1 MTEIVYIL
9 TNPAIPDLIKVG
21 RTTNLEDRLRNLSG
35 HSGVPVPFE
44 VYFACEVEDATAV
57 EKRLHF
63 GFGDHR
69 INPKREFFSINPERV
84 KAILEGWSLKDVTPT
99 SDIVEDQEDVETLK
113 RVRARKPVFRFSMV
127 DIPKGSKLT
136 FIRDETVS
144 CSVAGDREVE
154 FDGEVTSLNQ
164 VTLNLLNTR
173 FGKDWGSVRG
183 PDFWL
188 YEDET
193 LTERRMRLETEDETA

>member
-9 TNPAIPDLIKVG
+9 T
-21 RTTNLEDRLRNLSG
+21 
-35 HSGVPVPFE
+35 
-44 VYFACEVEDATAV
+44 
-57 EKRLHF
+57 
-63 GFGDHR
+63 
-69 INPKREFFSINPERV
+69 NPERV

-99 SDIVEDQEDVETLK
+99 SDIVEDQEDVESLK

-127 DIPKGSKLT
+127 DIPAGSELT

-144 CSVAGDREVE
+144 CQVASDREVE
-154 FDGEVTSLNQ
+154 FDGEATSLNQ
-164 VTLNLLNTR
+164 VTLSLLNTR
-173 FGKDWGSVRG
+173 FGKDWRSVRG

>member
-1 MTEIVYIL
+1 
-9 TNPAIPDLIKVG
+9 
-21 RTTNLEDRLRNLSG
+21 
-35 HSGVPVPFE
+35 
-44 VYFACEVEDATAV
+44 
-57 EKRLHF
+57 
-63 GFGDHR
+63 
-69 INPKREFFSINPERV
+69 
-84 KAILEGWSLKDVTPT
+84 
-99 SDIVEDQEDVETLK
+99 
-113 RVRARKPVFRFSMV
+113 
-127 DIPKGSKLT
+127 
-136 FIRDETVS
+136 
-144 CSVAGDREVE
+144 VE